1 MAISASDVKELRERT
16 GAGMLECKQALE
28 AAKGDKAKAIA
39 ILKEKGHKTA
49 EKRAER
55 ETLEG
60 IIGSYMH
67 HNHRVGTLV
76 EVNCESDFVARTDD
90 FKHLVTAVALQ
101 VAGTNP
107 KYISKDEMPEGSEED
122 PRVVC
127 LLEQSYLK
135 DESKTIGDMV
145 KDTIGKT
152 GENIRI
158 RRFARFELGENQGEK

>member
-1 MAISASDVKELRERT
+1 MAISANDVKELRERT

-28 AAKGDKAKAIA
+28 ASKGNIEKATEALRK
-39 ILKEKGHKTA
+39 KGHQMA

-55 ETLEG
+55 ETAEG
-60 IIGSYMH
+60 LVQSYIH
-67 HNHRVGTLV
+67 HNHRVGALV

-101 VAGTNP
+101 VVGANP
-107 KYISKDEMPEGSEED
+107 KYVSKDEMPPNTDED
-122 PRVVC
+122 PKAVA
-127 LLEQSYLK
+127 LLEQPYIK
-135 DESKTIGDMV
+135 DESMTIGDLL

-158 RRFARFELGENQGEK
+158 RRFARFELGR